1 MCALRGGLKQRI
13 NRFKLAIKPNSTTG
27 PTLAVNSPYEI
38 DISDVPVG
46 CKLRSELSHSNTLR
60 VDRMEW
66 DRVEHY
72 NFAGALGHLFDRDDP
87 SKPEECYI
95 RADDIEFWWE
105 RVPHRDDGTREPPPY
120 GWATNSAL
128 PLPVAIQGVGRPIP
142 GGEDGEEEQEGQV
155 WSSLFA
161 ARREKGKLLAVQG
174 YISSRIAEIDEQTR
188 SVLDARGK
196 QIHDLEFTHITC
208 QTLMMLED
216 AGIMMP
222 EGPCEW
228 ECGPFDPAH
237 FGATGDIF
245 KACFIR
251 ERMSPLSFWRRRAQP
266 AERHYELPSR
276 GAGADVA
283 PK

>member
-1 MCALRGGLKQRI
+1 MSVVRGGIEQRI
-13 NRFKLAIKPNSTTG
+13 NRSKLAIKANSTG
-27 PTLAVNSPYEI
+27 PTLAINSPYEI
-38 DISDVPVG
+38 DISDAPVG
-46 CKLRSELSHSNTLR
+46 SMLSHSNTLR

-72 NFAGALGHLFDRDDP
+72 NFAGPLGHPFDRDDP
-87 SKPEECYI
+87 SKPEECFVWVGDGNF
-95 RADDIEFWWE
+95 RRE
-105 RVPHRDDGTREPPPY
+105 RVPHRDDETREPPPY

-188 SVLDARGK
+188 WVLDARGK
-196 QIHDLEFTHITC
+196 QIRDLEFKHMMC
-208 QTLMMLED
+208 QTLMMFED
-216 AGIMMP
+216 AGIMRP

-228 ECGPFDPAH
+228 ESGPFDPAH

-251 ERMSPLSFWRRRAQP
+251 ERMSPLSFWRRRREGP
-266 AERHYELPSR
+266 SSR
-276 GAGADVA
+276 GSPGCGGLRPDT
-283 PK
+283 